1 MSLRTSCVV
10 VFMVA
15 LRVRAGA
22 NKWLQGAKTESLRT
36 KEEGAVS
43 EKSTRNALGY
53 AAKPNMVR
61 HHSAFRLKMQLG
73 LAKPLRSSRIRA
85 I

>member
-1 MSLRTSCVV
+1 MV
-10 VFMVA
+10 VFIVA

-43 EKSTRNALGY
+43 ETSTGNAFDY
-53 AAKPNMVR
+53 AAKLNMVR
-61 HHSAFRLKMQLG
+61 HHSAFF
-73 LAKPLRSSRIRA
+73 
-85 I
+85 

>member
-10 VFMVA
+10 FFIVS

-36 KEEGAVS
+36 QEERAVP
-43 EKSTRNALGY
+43 EKSTRNGLDY
-53 AAKPNMVR
+53 AAKPNTVP
-61 HHSAFRLKMQLG
+61 HHSAFRLKMHRWPCKAAQ
-73 LAKPLRSSRIRA
+73 KQ
-85 I
+85 